1 MTILPVLDAAIR
13 SQRQLDGLAR
23 LAADAE
29 RTVAE
34 LSRVVD
40 IPSIRRMQADMQPSV
55 DLARRMQ
62 QEIAASLPSKET
74 LAQFP
79 GVASESGCPG
89 GVPEHERRSAAAS
102 LRSDADDR
110 S

>member
-13 SQRQLDGLAR
+13 SQRQLDALAR

-40 IPSIRRMQADMQPSV
+40 IPAIRRMQADLQPTV
-55 DLARRMQ
+55 DLARRVEQ
-62 QEIAASLPSKET
+62 DIAASLPSKET
-74 LAQFP
+74 LARF
-79 GVASESGCPG
+79 
-89 GVPEHERRSAAAS
+89 RAS
-102 LRSDADDR
+102 LPNPDVLATFQSTNGEAQRQAYER
-110 S
+110 C